1 MSFHWHLLRQIS
13 LRIKKLMVKCIQ
25 FRTTGIEVSCDA
37 CSETDYNLAWNNV
50 LFNVWYACKKTLIP
64 SRFYSK
70 GTFSLKWTILQ
81 VNRKNP
87 RVINRHTLFIS
98 YATLQWVLNA
108 LNLQELTSI
117 TIAEGTIK
125 ITATL
130 LTHFL
135 FANHS
140 WKRSLNLR
148 YSLKLKFLGG
158 LLSFIQSRSTWRRR
172 IRHKKGLV
180 HLVHHKFDLHASRL
194 TLRDTYL

>member
-1 MSFHWHLLRQIS
+1 MSFHWHLLRQLS

-37 CSETDYNLAWNNV
+37 FSETDHNLAWNNV
-50 LFNVWYACKKTLIP
+50 LFNVWYACMKTLIP
-64 SRFYSK
+64 SRLYSK

-130 LTHFL
+130 FTHFL
-135 FANHS
+135 FATHS
-140 WKRSLNLR
+140 WRSLDLR
-148 YSLKLKFLGG
+148 YSLKLKFLGE
-158 LLSFIQSRSTWRRR
+158 LLSFIQ
-172 IRHKKGLV
+172 
-180 HLVHHKFDLHASRL
+180 
-194 TLRDTYL
+194 YLA